1 VIVGQSLLAGTPFA
15 SMIKNGVDET
25 AVEGTADTHYTIP
38 NFHVSAHH
46 PVVNVPVLWW
56 RSVGHTHNAFVM
68 ETLIDELA
76 TRAKADP
83 ITYRLNLL
91 SPDAKKLRACLTL
104 LEEKTSPWRNRV
116 SPDHAVGVACH
127 ESFGTGVACA
137 VEVSIQDGRPR
148 VHRATIAVD
157 PGFAV
162 NPLTIESQMQG
173 GVSFGITQLMPLGAI
188 TLKDGRV
195 EQRNWDGYT
204 PPYMKDAPV
213 VADVHIVP
221 SSEKPSGCGEPPVPV
236 ISPAIVNAVSRLTGK
251 RYRKLPLTEI

>member
-1 VIVGQSLLAGTPFA
+1 
-15 SMIKNGVDET
+15 MIKNGVDET

-46 PVVNVPVLWW
+46 PVINVPVLWW
-56 RSVGHTHNAFVM
+56 RSVGHTHNAFVV

-76 TRAKADP
+76 MRAKADP

-91 SPDAKKLRACLTL
+91 AADAKKLRACLTL
-104 LEEKTSPWRNRV
+104 LQEKTASWRNRT
-116 SPDHAVGVACH
+116 PRDRAVGIGCH

-137 VEVSIQDGRPR
+137 VEVSIEDGRPR
-148 VHRATIAVD
+148 VHRAAIAVD

-173 GVSFGITQLMPLGAI
+173 GVTFGITQLMPQGAI

-204 PPYMKDAPV
+204 PPYMKDAPI

-236 ISPAIVNAVSRLTGK
+236 ISPAIVNALSRLTGK
-251 RYRKLPLTEI
+251 RYRRLPLTQI